1 MNGLHLIA
9 DMYRCT
15 CTPDLLCDQGRLE
28 KLCVDACK
36 KAGLTPLGTY
46 FHQFLD
52 ENGNKAGVTGNV
64 VLAESHLAIHTW
76 PENCGVTLDVYVCNY
91 SRDNSDR
98 ARQTFQAVTSALA
111 PSEMASQEVIRGEIK
126 AAVPVTC

>member
-15 CTPDLLCDQGRLE
+15 CTADLLCDQNKLE
-28 KLCVDACK
+28 KLCVAACMN
-36 KAGLTPLGTY
+36 AGLTPLGTY
-46 FHQFLD
+46 FHQFMD
-52 ENGNKAGVTGNV
+52 EDGNKAGVTGNV

-76 PENCGVTLDVYVCNY
+76 PENNGVTLDVYVCNY

-98 ARQTFQAVTSALA
+98 ARQTFNEVAKALS
-111 PSEMASQEVIRGEIK
+111 PGEMASHEVIRGEIS
-126 AAVPVTC
+126 AAGAAQS